1 MRLGRL
7 VPGRFVGRLNRFAA
21 RVEVGGRLVLAHV
34 PNSGRLRE
42 LFVPGRRIYLTEAHR
57 PGRKTRY
64 DLACVR
70 VGRTL
75 VSADARLPN
84 RLAAEAIAAGRIHE
98 LAGRRII
105 RPEVRHGNSRFDLL
119 LGGRGRRLL
128 LEVKSATLV
137 EDGVALFPD
146 APTERGRRHLEK
158 LMAARR
164 RGFDAGVLFV
174 IQRPDAHAFS
184 PHWEADPQFA
194 RALCRAAEAGVRVLA
209 YRCRVTTREVALTR
223 AIPVLLSEWMKHS
236 QKRSAIS
243 RRPPDP

>member
-1 MRLGRL
+1 MVRA
-7 VPGRFVGRLNRFAA
+7 RFVGRLNRFAA
-21 RVEVGGRLVLAHV
+21 RVEVGGRHVLAHV

-42 LFVPGRRIYLTEAHR
+42 LFVPGRRIYLTEAPR
-57 PGRKTRY
+57 RGRKTGY

-98 LAGRRII
+98 LAGWRII

-137 EDGVALFPD
+137 EGGVALFPD

-158 LMAARR
+158 LIAARR

-174 IQRPDAHAFS
+174 IQRPDARALS

-209 YRCRVTTREVALTR
+209 YRCRVTTRGVALTR
-223 AIPVLLSEWMKHS
+223 AVPVILPKAVKNSR
-236 QKRSAIS
+236 KRSAIS
-243 RRPPDP
+243 GQPADS